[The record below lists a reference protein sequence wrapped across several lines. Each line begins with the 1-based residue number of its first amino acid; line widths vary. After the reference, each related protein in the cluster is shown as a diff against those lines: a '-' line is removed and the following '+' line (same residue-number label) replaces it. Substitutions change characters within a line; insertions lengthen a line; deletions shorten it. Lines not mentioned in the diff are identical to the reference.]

1 MFHDSTVHLKD
12 KQKANR
18 SAKPISSKSR
28 VNGIYF
34 CGTLLEVLLM
44 LFTDPSFISLSCC
57 NGRLSKPCRYQT
69 HLLPTHKSSARA
81 AGCKRGEMAKFCLLG
96 FSLTQQQRFS
106 KLVLSLQPHG
116 NHAQMFRVSDLTA
129 CLGWW
134 QSMSTT
140 QQKWERGPLLGAWIP
155 RQNPAVLALSNMQIA
170 VPCFHS
176 IIFSGSFFKIL
187 GYSSSSLTFGKKW
200 GKASPRTKHQVSE
213 VKHLH

>member
-44 LFTDPSFISLSCC
+44 LFTDTAFIYLSCC

-69 HLLPTHKSSARA
+69 RLLPTHKSSAWT
-81 AGCKRGEMAKFCLLG
+81 AGCKRGEKAKSYLLG
-96 FSLTQQQRFS
+96 FSLTLQLRFS
-106 KLVLSLQPHG
+106 KPVLSLQPPG

-129 CLGWW
+129 RLGWW
-134 QSMSTT
+134 QFMSTV
-140 QQKWERGPLLGAWIP
+140 QQKWERGPLLGAWIL
-155 RQNPAVLALSNMQIA
+155 RQNPPALALSNTQFA

-176 IIFSGSFFKIL
+176 IIFSGRFFKIL
-187 GYSSSSLTFGKKW
+187 GYSSSSLTLGKKW
-200 GKASPRTKHQVSE
+200 GKASLRTKHQVSQA
-213 VKHLH
+213 KHLH